1 MNAGPPLPYQRCPG
15 GDSTL
20 HKLRRSS
27 YKRFAGGH
35 GVAEAVS
42 GVEAAI
48 LDGDELL
55 FGVGIEVSGRDPK
68 LEC

>member
-1 MNAGPPLPYQRCPG
+1 M
-15 GDSTL
+15 
-20 HKLRRSS
+20 HKLRRSGC
-27 YKRFAGGH
+27 KRFTGPH

-55 FGVGIEVSGRDPK
+55 FGVGIEVSGRDQK
-68 LEC
+68 HER